1 MMASV
6 FVEKGQM
13 SNANQGFLEPIIAGI
28 QNFFCRMRPDPR
40 REAARR
46 QQALRR
52 ATAGLLL
59 EMAFTDFAD
68 GVADDAR
75 RDAKIRATVRLVK
88 EHFNITDG
96 GAAALVRDLSRPENR
111 YTSYY
116 EPVAL
121 INKFYSAQQKVD
133 LIRQLWQVAFADG
146 EADPYE
152 DHYVRKIAELIYVS
166 HTDFIGAKLE
176 VQAAAGSASAT

>member
-1 MMASV
+1 
-6 FVEKGQM
+6 M

-28 QNFFCRMRPDPR
+28 QNFFDRMRPDPA
-40 REAARR
+40 RETARR

-52 ATAGLLL
+52 AVTGLLL
-59 EMAFTDFAD
+59 EMAFTDFGD

-75 RDAKIRATVRLVK
+75 RDTKTRATRRLVS
-88 EHFNITDG
+88 ERFQLPDSS
-96 GAAALVRDLSRPENR
+96 AAALVEGLSRPENR
-111 YTSYY
+111 YTSYF

-121 INKFYSAQQKVD
+121 INKYFSAQQKVD

-176 VQAAAGSASAT
+176 VQSAAADRSPA

>member
-1 MMASV
+1 
-6 FVEKGQM
+6 M

-28 QNFFCRMRPDPR
+28 QNFFDRMRPDPG
-40 REAARR
+40 RETARR

-52 ATAGLLL
+52 AVTGLLL
-59 EMAFTDFAD
+59 EMAFTDFGD

-75 RDAKIRATVRLVK
+75 RDTKMRATRRLVG
-88 EHFNITDG
+88 EYFQLPDSS
-96 GAAALVRDLSRPENR
+96 AAALVEDLSRPQNR
-111 YTSYY
+111 YTSYF

-121 INKFYSAQQKVD
+121 INKHFSAQQKVD

-152 DHYVRKIAELIYVS
+152 DHYVRKIAELTYVS
-166 HTDFIGAKLE
+166 HTDFISAKLE
-176 VQAAAGSASAT
+176 VQAAADGGSAA

>member
-1 MMASV
+1 
-6 FVEKGQM
+6 M
-13 SNANQGFLEPIIAGI
+13 SNSNQSFLEPIIAGI
-28 QNFFCRMRPDPR
+28 QGLFDRVRPNPERDAER
-40 REAARR
+40 Q

-52 ATAGLLL
+52 AVTGLLL
-59 EMAFTDFAD
+59 EMAFTEFD
-68 GVADDAR
+68 GDATNDEAR
-75 RDAKIRATVRLVK
+75 RDEKTRATLRLVK
-88 EHFNITDG
+88 ERFKLPDT
-96 GAAALVRDLSRPENR
+96 GAATLVRDLSRRENR

-121 INKFYSAQQKVD
+121 INKLYSAQQKVD

-166 HTDFIGAKLE
+166 HTDFISAKLE
-176 VQAAAGSASAT
+176 VQSAANGSSPA